1 MTTLGVARYPLSVN
15 RAGTLV
21 EPLAW
26 DSEFFG
32 FGIGRVELDDA
43 TPESLAKIDAEAR
56 EMGIACL
63 YGSLDPS
70 RGTTPYLVQTF
81 GHRLVEVSLLFD
93 RPAIPFEVRPTAS
106 VARRGTLDDLPLL
119 DEAIGTLA
127 PWSRFGADPRFG
139 PEAARRMHRA
149 WVERAASDGDERML
163 AVTEDES
170 GVTGM
175 STQVRSPVPRVD
187 TMGVMK
193 QGSGASWA
201 LMAEL
206 VDWAGGGPIE
216 AGPCAARNIAPLRF
230 LEHCGFAMS
239 RVRYLYHRWLDEDA
253 GSTP

>member
-1 MTTLGVARYPLSVN
+1 MA
-15 RAGTLV
+15 TLV
-21 EPLAW
+21 ERLAW

-32 FGIGRVELDDA
+32 FPIGRVDLDDA
-43 TPESLAKIDAEAR
+43 TPESLARIDAEAR
-56 EMGIACL
+56 DLGILCL

-70 RGTTPYLVQTF
+70 RGTTATLVQTF
-81 GHRLVEVSLLFD
+81 GHRLVEVSLLFA
-93 RPAIPFEVRPTAS
+93 RPAIPFVPKPTAS
-106 VARRGTLDDLPLL
+106 VARRGTVEDLPIL
-119 DEAIGTLA
+119 DEAIHTLA

-139 PEAARRMHRA
+139 PEAARRMHGA
-149 WVERAASDGDERML
+149 WIERAARDGEERML

-170 GVTGM
+170 GVTGL

-187 TMGVMK
+187 IMGVTK

-206 VDWAGGGPIE
+206 VNWAGDGPIE

-239 RVRYLYHRWLDEDA
+239 QSRYLYHRWLDEDPGA
-253 GSTP
+253 PS

>member
-1 MTTLGVARYPLSVN
+1 MA
-15 RAGTLV
+15 TLV

-43 TPESLAKIDAEAR
+43 TPESLEKIDAQAR

-81 GHRLVEVSLLFD
+81 GHRLVEVSLLFS
-93 RPAIPFEVRPTAS
+93 RPAIPFEARPTAS
-106 VARRGTLDDLPLL
+106 VARRGTIDDLPLL
-119 DEAIGTLA
+119 EEATRTLA
-127 PWSRFGADPRFG
+127 PWSRLGADPRFG

-149 WVERAASDGDERML
+149 WVERAASEGDERML

-239 RVRYLYHRWLDEDA
+239 RVRYLYHRWLDEDTGA
-253 GSTP
+253 RT